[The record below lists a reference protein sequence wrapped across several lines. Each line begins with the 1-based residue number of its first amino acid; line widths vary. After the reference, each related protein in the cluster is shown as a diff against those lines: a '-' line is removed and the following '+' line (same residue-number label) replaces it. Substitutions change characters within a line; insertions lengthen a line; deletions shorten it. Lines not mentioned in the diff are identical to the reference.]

1 MSADTRLSKDVK
13 PLVGGKTVEVSG
25 VTHVFDAQQ
34 GEITALEGVSFDIR
48 SGEFVSLIGPSGCGK
63 STLLML
69 IGGLLM
75 PTRGTISIEGARV
88 VRPET
93 NLGIVFQNS
102 VLLAWRSALNNVLLQ
117 LEMRGIAASK
127 HRERALAMLA
137 SVGLE
142 GFADRLPH
150 ELSGGM
156 QQRVSICRA
165 LIHDP
170 PLLLMDEPFG
180 ALDAITRDQMAL
192 DFQQMWAD
200 GKKTVILVTHSIS
213 EAVFLSDRIIVLTPR
228 PGRIDSVVDV
238 DLPRPR
244 HLSLREEP
252 QFAEYLRFL
261 RERFLVHGV
270 LRDVGDET
278 CATG

>member
-1 MSADTRLSKDVK
+1 MSADTRPPEDVK
-13 PLVGGKTVEVSG
+13 PLVGGKTVEISDVS
-25 VTHVFDAQQ
+25 HVFDAQQ

-69 IGGLLM
+69 VAGLLM
-75 PTRGTISIEGARV
+75 PTRGVISIDGERI

-93 NLGIVFQNS
+93 NLGVVFQNS

-117 LEMRGIAASK
+117 LEMRGIAASTY
-127 HRERALAMLA
+127 RERARAMLA

-142 GFADRLPH
+142 GFEGRLPH

-200 GKKTVILVTHSIS
+200 GEKTVILVTHSIS

-278 CATG
+278 CAAG

>member
-1 MSADTRLSKDVK
+1 MSADPRPPQDVK

-69 IGGLLM
+69 VAGLLM

-88 VRPET
+88 VQPET
-93 NLGIVFQNS
+93 NLGVVFQNS

-117 LEMRGIAASK
+117 LEMRGIAASS
-127 HRERALAMLA
+127 HRERARAMLA

-142 GFADRLPH
+142 GFENRLPH

-192 DFQQMWAD
+192 DFQRMWAD

-252 QFAEYLRFL
+252 QFTEYLRFL

>member
-1 MSADTRLSKDVK
+1 MSSDTSLPEDVK
-13 PLVGGKTVEVSG
+13 PLVGGKTVAASG

-34 GEITALEGVSFDIR
+34 GEITALEEVSFDIR

-75 PTRGTISIEGARV
+75 PTHGTISINDARV
-88 VRPET
+88 VQPET
-93 NLGIVFQNS
+93 NLGVVFQNS
-102 VLLAWRSALNNVLLQ
+102 VLLAWRNALDNVLLQ
-117 LEMRGIAASK
+117 IEMRGIATSA
-127 HRERALAMLA
+127 HRERARAMLA

-142 GFADRLPH
+142 GFEDRLPH

-192 DFQQMWAD
+192 DFQRMWAD
-200 GKKTVILVTHSIS
+200 GEKTVILVTHSIS

-252 QFAEYLRFL
+252 QFTEYLRFL

-270 LRDVGDET
+270 LRDEGDET
-278 CATG
+278 CAAS